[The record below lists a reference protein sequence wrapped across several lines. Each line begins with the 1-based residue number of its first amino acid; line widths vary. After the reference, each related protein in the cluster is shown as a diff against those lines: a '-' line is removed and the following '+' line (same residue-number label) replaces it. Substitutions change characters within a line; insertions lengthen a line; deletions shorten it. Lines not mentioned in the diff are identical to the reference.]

1 MEKLSKIN
9 FRQGKYILPAIL
21 YPLILLAGYF
31 FIDLFHTEKADIGD
45 STMQTTEYLNPELPQ
60 PKVSDELGGKYEN
73 CYVVTALGN
82 LAALQFSEGDL
93 VFATMRFQSREYN
106 GQTYMD
112 IIATELIKK

>member
-1 MEKLSKIN
+1 M
-9 FRQGKYILPAIL
+9 QTM
-21 YPLILLAGYF
+21 LLRVVTCGDMF
-31 FIDLFHTEKADIGD
+31 SVKSEKAENG
-45 STMQTTEYLNPELPQ
+45 QLNKRQLVLQ
-60 PKVSDELGGKYEN
+60 ELGGKYEPT
-73 CYVVTALGN
+73 YVVTALGN